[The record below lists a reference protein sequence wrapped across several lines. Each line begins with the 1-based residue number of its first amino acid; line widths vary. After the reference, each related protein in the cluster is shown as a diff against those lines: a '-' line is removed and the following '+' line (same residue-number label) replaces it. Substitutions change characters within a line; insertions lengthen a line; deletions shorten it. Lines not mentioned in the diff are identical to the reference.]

1 MIFSPLEQFNILSI
15 YDLTIANFS
24 NFEVIWAQILILVWY
39 IFCKVPFAILTNVY
53 VGIYTIFKSLWIG
66 AGVDIIVSMCQAT
79 TRWVA
84 NYFYIVSKLSY
95 QLIVATKIIVLLNI
109 PHIIFDFIHNMLNW
123 VANMFVSDWN
133 VANGGIKIFQVSRPS
148 ALLNANLFL
157 ISASIGS
164 ILTNFYFFIEDILIA
179 IISTV
184 YGFTAGI
191 FFNLIVKDFSYVIFS
206 LNTST
211 IWLLFGFCIIIF
223 LFSAIIKKFTV
234 FPKNNWQVVTESFYG
249 IVLNIVNENAGPKG
263 LKHFPLIFTT
273 FIIIL
278 TCNILGMIP
287 YSFTVTSHAIITFS
301 TALAIF
307 LGINIL
313 GVLKNGYHFLSL
325 FFPPGAP
332 LALAPLLVFIELV
345 SYVFRV
351 LSLSIRLF
359 ANLMSGHTLLKIL
372 STFAWASVSFWGL
385 FLIPIGIIFLITGL
399 EIAIAFLQAYIFSV
413 LLCIYINDAFN
424 LH

>member
-1 MIFSPLEQFNILSI
+1 MIFSPLEQFNILSV
-15 YDLTIANFS
+15 YDLVIANFS
-24 NFEVIWAQILILVWY
+24 NFQVIWAQILILVWY
-39 IFCKVPFAILTNVY
+39 IFCQVPFTILTKVY
-53 VGIYTIFKSLWIG
+53 VGIYTIFKSLWGIN
-66 AGVDIIVSMCQAT
+66 VIVSMCKAT
-79 TRWVA
+79 TAWVA

-95 QLIVATKIIVLLNI
+95 QLFVGTKIIDLLNI
-109 PHIIFDFIHNMLNW
+109 PHKVFDLTHNMLNW
-123 VANMFVSDWN
+123 IANIFASDWII
-133 VANGGIKIFQVSRPS
+133 ANGGHRIKIFQVETPS

-157 ISASIGS
+157 ISASTGAF
-164 ILTNFYFFIEDILIA
+164 LTNFYFFIEDILIA

-184 YGFTAGI
+184 YSCTIGI
-191 FFNLIVKDFSYVIFS
+191 CFNLIVKDFSYVIFS

-234 FPKNNWQVVTESFYG
+234 FPKNNWQVVAESFYG
-249 IVLNIVNENAGPKG
+249 IVLGIVNENAGPKG

-313 GVLKNGYHFLSL
+313 GVIKNGYHFLSL
-325 FFPPGAP
+325 FFPPGTP
-332 LALAPLLVFIELV
+332 LVLAPLIVFIELV

-385 FLIPIGIIFLITGL
+385 FIIPIGIICLITGL
-399 EIAIAFLQAYIFSV
+399 EVAIAFLQAYIFSV